1 MNKTKFN
8 NKCKFIHI
16 GVVGEWMN
24 DGGPEVDDD
33 VAVVRGSN
41 IGTCLIALINGHRG
55 EKMLAKRGSGFEMSR
70 INQIGLLVCGFQD
83 SALRSM
89 TRFVVDDGWDH

>member
-33 VAVVRGSN
+33 VAVVRRSN
-41 IGTCLIALINGHRG
+41 IGTY
-55 EKMLAKRGSGFEMSR
+55 ML
-70 INQIGLLVCGFQD
+70 N
-83 SALRSM
+83 
-89 TRFVVDDGWDH
+89 RFN